1 MTNNVIL
8 KESLFQNYA
17 YHLKVGGIK
26 MDAKQWLTASA
37 AVSIVGAIIVF
48 LTFNLLL
55 SSFLK
60 FPEII
65 LFTIITF
72 LVLLDL
78 TAGFPYIKGL
88 QYIENI
94 ERDLPDALRQLSDSL
109 KSGSTYEAGLR
120 EIASSDYGPLS
131 EEMQKVL
138 RKLEEGDNFENAL
151 SSLSQNVHSRLV
163 QRTITII
170 IDSVRAGAGL
180 AEILEE
186 ISEDARESYRIGVE
200 RKTRTLMQ
208 TLFIVMAGV
217 LVAPMIFGIISE
229 IVTFLIT
236 VSASS
241 GISDP
246 VTIRNALNA
255 RDMIVLSI
263 EIYLF
268 IQVVAAGIMIGL
280 MREGR
285 AGKSL
290 IYLPILLLVAY
301 LTFFIAK
308 GAISFLLLGLGG
320 VA

>member
-1 MTNNVIL
+1 M
-8 KESLFQNYA
+8 
-17 YHLKVGGIK
+17 GGVK
-26 MDAKQWLTASA
+26 MDAKQWVIASS
-37 AVSIVGAIIVF
+37 VLSLIGSIIIF
-48 LTFNLLL
+48 LVLSVLL
-55 SSFLK
+55 SGFLK
-60 FPEII
+60 FPEMI
-65 LFTIITF
+65 LFSVITF
-72 LVLLDL
+72 LVLFDL
-78 TAGFPYIKGL
+78 TAGFPYLKGV
-88 QYIENI
+88 QYVENI

-109 KSGSTYEAGLR
+109 RSGSTYEAGLR
-120 EIASSDYGPLS
+120 EIASSEYGPLS
-131 EEMQKVL
+131 GEMQKVL
-138 RKLEEGDNFENAL
+138 RKLEEGDNFETAL
-151 SSLSQNVHSRLV
+151 SSLPQNVHSRLV

-236 VSASS
+236 ASAGS
-241 GISDP
+241 GIADSQ
-246 VTIRNALNA
+246 TIANAYNA
-255 RDMIVLSI
+255 RDTIVLSI

-268 IQVVAAGIMIGL
+268 IQVLAASIMIGL
-280 MREGR
+280 MREGK

-308 GAISFLLLGLGG
+308 GVISFLLVGLGG
-320 VA
+320 LT